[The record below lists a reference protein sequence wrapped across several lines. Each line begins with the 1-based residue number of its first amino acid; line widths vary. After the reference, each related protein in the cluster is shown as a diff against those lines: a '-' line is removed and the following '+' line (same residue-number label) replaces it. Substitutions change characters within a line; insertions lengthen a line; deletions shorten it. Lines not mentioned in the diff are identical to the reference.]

1 MTANEANSEVNA
13 DGIGFWTRFFRKLL
27 PADQQA
33 LVGTLVMFATI
44 VILGWIGVNEPRRM
58 AQYDAQYTGRSIQRG
73 AVLFDSNCKACH
85 GANGEG
91 TEGVAP
97 ALNISTLFDGTRIQ
111 ELGYAGSLKNYVEL
125 TIAAGR
131 PARSGDWPNPMP
143 TWSQEYGGPLRPDQV
158 RDLTAFVMNWGCQ
171 YDDKC
176 RPADEAPPVIPTPA
190 PTIAVELVCPGG
202 ADAGNCTPLADLPA
216 GDAAHGEQMFV
227 GQAPGPDGKALGCQA
242 CHSLDGTPGV
252 GPSIQGISADVPA
265 GYDTLEAYIYASI
278 LHPNEYIVEGFQP
291 GIMVQTFGERLDN
304 QALADLIAFLST
316 Q

>member
-1 MTANEANSEVNA
+1 MTANEANSEMTA

-73 AVLFDSNCKACH
+73 AALFDSNCKPCH
-85 GANGEG
+85 AANGEG

-97 ALNISTLFDGTRIQ
+97 ALNTPTLFDGTRLE
-111 ELGYAGSLKNYVEL
+111 ELGYAGSLKSYVEL

-131 PARSGDWPNPMP
+131 PARSADWPQTMP

-158 RDLTAFVMNWGCQ
+158 RDLSAFVLNWGCQ

-202 ADAGNCTPLADLPA
+202 ADAGACTSLADLPT
-216 GDAAHGEQMFV
+216 GDATRGEQMFL
-227 GQAPGPDGKALGCQA
+227 GTAPGPDGKVLGCNA
-242 CHSLDGTPGV
+242 CHSVDGTPGV
-252 GPSIQGISADVPA
+252 GPSMQGISGRVPA
-265 GYDTLEAYIYASI
+265 DYDSIEAYVYSSI
-278 LHPNEYIVEGFQP
+278 LTPNEMVVEGFAP
-291 GIMVQTFGERLDN
+291 GVMVPTFGERLDN
-304 QALADLIAFLST
+304 QSLADLLAFLAT